1 MLRLLDVWG
10 VEFMADSIRGIT
22 VKCLDS
28 PVYTVSF
35 RDMHGYRGTQKNQEE
50 REI

>member
-28 PVYTVSF
+28 PVYTVK
-35 RDMHGYRGTQKNQEE
+35 YRYEFWSMDILSRISG
-50 REI
+50 